1 MENIERLELNEEFE
15 KLMNSV
21 KEIQNKCNDD
31 IVTAKDIIMDNELNI
46 CFENK
51 KMQMSPFAS
60 SGLCGKLKIPTVYY
74 NRCAEQNK
82 PLAARNVNEW
92 LAGDDRKF
100 MVREYDGRVRGLLSG
115 SYSKFDAPEILEV
128 VGSVFDNYKLKGSFV
143 NEERLH
149 VRLVEKEMLPIEGE
163 DLFAG
168 ITLDSS
174 DIGRSGLY
182 VRFFIYKQVCTNGLI
197 IPKSSGELFRQKHIG
212 ISSEE
217 FQNGL
222 IEGLKSFNDVKE
234 NVIEMIQENKDAR
247 VNIDEIIEEL
257 KTATKLTDD
266 VLDEIVMLTDT
277 SYDRS
282 RWGVINGLTEVAQKY
297 TLERRLQLE
306 QIAGEMLSVK

>member
-21 KEIQNKCNDD
+21 KEIQSRCNDD

-100 MVREYDGRVRGLLSG
+100 MVREYNGRVRGLLSG

-182 VRFFIYKQVCTNGLI
+182 VRFFIYKQVYTNGLI
-197 IPKSSGELFRQKHIG
+197 ISKSSGELFRQKHIG

-257 KTATKLTDD
+257 KAATKLTDD

-306 QIAGEMLSVK
+306 QIAGEILSK